1 MAIVGEVDEIET
13 NELFVV
19 KFFHGMQ
26 NSVVFYAGRQEVFHA
41 QFGHAS
47 ADG

>member
-26 NSVVFYAGRQEVFHA
+26 NSVVFYAGRQ
-41 QFGHAS
+41 
-47 ADG
+47 